1 MFWLYSGIRM
11 TTILF
16 ISRYK
21 TKPSEDYEDPQD
33 VLAIKNA
40 KENMGDFK
48 LKTAEDYTVPEH
60 LRINAEQKRN
70 ELAMLENIVR
80 ISPVPNLLPYG
91 GSSELVLGSL
101 DPSSP
106 M

>member
-1 MFWLYSGIRM
+1 MLFLY
-11 TTILF
+11 
-16 ISRYK
+16 RYK

-60 LRINAEQKRN
+60 LRINAEQKRS
-70 ELAMLENIVR
+70 ELAILESIVR
-80 ISPVPNLLPYG
+80 TPLLPAHVRFTVTYCLSG
-91 GSSELVLGSL
+91 HGWWKGPAGSCT
-101 DPSSP
+101 
-106 M
+106 